1 MDSKHTKMID
11 LKEALNIALENTLSL
26 QTETI
31 PFMDSLGRVLAE
43 DVHSDVNMPPFNKS
57 AMDGYAC
64 KKEDLGKE
72 LALLE
77 MIPAGTAPTKTIGKE
92 QCSKIMTGAEVP
104 KGADTVFMVEYSEIK
119 ENGKII
125 FIGEK
130 TSSNIC
136 LEGEDLQQGDLVLP
150 KGTHIKPQHIAM
162 LAAVGCMHP
171 KVYLQPTVGII
182 STGSELVEP
191 GEMITKAKIRN
202 SNGHQMVAQAKEM
215 GLSVN
220 YYGIV
225 ADDQQKTYEVIKNSA
240 EENTITLISGGV
252 SVGDFDFVPDAIQK
266 MGFNI
271 LFSKIAVKPGMH
283 TTFAVNG
290 NNKYIIGLPGNPVSS
305 FIQLEIFVKEI
316 LYKLMGLSKI
326 PVLLPLEMNEGFS
339 RKKTNREEY
348 IPVLLT
354 SDNKV
359 KRVEYH
365 GSAHIHAY
373 HKAFGVIS
381 IAQGKQTVQK
391 GEIVYVRPL

>member
-1 MDSKHTKMID
+1 MID
-11 LKEALNIALENTLSL
+11 LKVALKIALKNTLSL

-31 PFMDSLGRVLAE
+31 LFMDSLGRVLAE

-64 KKEDLGKE
+64 KMEDLGKE
-72 LALLE
+72 LDLLE
-77 MIPAGTAPTKTIGKE
+77 IIPAGTAPTKTIGTE

-104 KGADTVFMVEYSEIK
+104 TGADTVFMVEFSKVK

-125 FIGEK
+125 FTGEK

-150 KGTHIKPQHIAM
+150 KGTLIKPQHIAM
-162 LAAVGCMHP
+162 LAAVGCISP
-171 KVYLQPTVGII
+171 KVYLQPTIGII

-191 GEMITKAKIRN
+191 GEMITQAKIRN
-202 SNGHQMVAQAKEM
+202 SNGHQMVAQSKEM
-215 GLSVN
+215 GLSVD

-225 ADDQQKTYEVIKNSA
+225 TDDQQKTYEVIKKST
-240 EENTITLISGGV
+240 EKNTITLISGGV
-252 SVGDFDFVPDAIQK
+252 SVGDFDFVPEAIQK
-266 MGFNI
+266 MGFDI

-283 TTFAVNG
+283 STFAVNG

-305 FIQLEIFVKEI
+305 FIQFEIFVKEI
-316 LYKLMGLSKI
+316 LNKLMGLSKA
-326 PVLLPLEMNEGFS
+326 PVLLPLKMNEGFS

-354 SDNKV
+354 ADNKV
-359 KRVEYH
+359 EKVEYH

-381 IAQGKQTVQK
+381 IAQGKQTVHK

>member
-1 MDSKHTKMID
+1 MID
-11 LKEALNIALENTLSL
+11 LKEALKIALENSQPL

-72 LALLE
+72 LELLE
-77 MIPAGTAPTKTIGKE
+77 IIPAGTSPTKTIGTE

-104 KGADTVFMVEYSEIK
+104 KGADTVFMVEYSEVK

-125 FIGEK
+125 FTGEK

-136 LEGEDLQQGDLVLP
+136 LVGEDLQQGDLVLP
-150 KGTHIKPQHIAM
+150 KGTLIKAQHIAM
-162 LAAVGCMHP
+162 LAAVGCMSP
-171 KVYLQPTVGII
+171 KVYIQPTVGII

-215 GLSVN
+215 GLPVN

-252 SVGDFDFVPDAIQK
+252 SVGDFDFVPEAIHK
-266 MGFNI
+266 IGFGI

-283 TTFAVNG
+283 STFAVNG

-305 FIQLEIFVKEI
+305 FIQFEIFVKEI
-316 LYKLMGLSKI
+316 LYKLMGLSKAA
-326 PVLLPLEMNEGFS
+326 VLLPLEMNEGFS

-381 IAQGKQTVQK
+381 IAQGKQTVRK

>member
-1 MDSKHTKMID
+1 MID
-11 LKEALNIALENTLSL
+11 LKVALKIALKNTLSL

-31 PFMDSLGRVLAE
+31 LFMDSLGRVLAE

-64 KKEDLGKE
+64 KMEDLGKE
-72 LALLE
+72 LDLLE
-77 MIPAGTAPTKTIGKE
+77 IIPAGTAPTKTIGTE

-104 KGADTVFMVEYSEIK
+104 TGADTVFMVEFSKVK

-125 FIGEK
+125 FTGEK

-150 KGTHIKPQHIAM
+150 KGTLIKPQHIAM
-162 LAAVGCMHP
+162 LAAVGCISP
-171 KVYLQPTVGII
+171 KVYLQPTIGII

-215 GLSVN
+215 GLPVN

-252 SVGDFDFVPDAIQK
+252 SVGDFDFVPEAIHK
-266 MGFNI
+266 IGFDI

-283 TTFAVNG
+283 STFAVNG

-305 FIQLEIFVKEI
+305 FIQFEIFVKEI
-316 LYKLMGLSKI
+316 LYKLMGLSKAA
-326 PVLLPLEMNEGFS
+326 VLLPLEMNEGFS

-381 IAQGKQTVQK
+381 IAQGKQTVRK